1 MSQTD
6 TVVMTL
12 AAITRADVPAA
23 CELLRSLVGARD
35 PDLVI
40 CDVSDLEPDLV
51 AVEALARLQLTARR
65 LGCGLRLRGPS
76 RALEQMLALCG
87 LCDVLPIEGEPR
99 LDPPNLAASRR
110 REPSPPRIGRS
121 PKDPP

>member
-1 MSQTD
+1 
-6 TVVMTL
+6 MTL

-76 RALEQMLALCG
+76 RALEQMLAFCG
-87 LCDVLPIEGEPR
+87 LCDALPIEGELRGIRWHGGQPEEREQPR
-99 LDPPNLAASRR
+99 RVQEGVEARDPPV
-110 REPSPPRIGRS
+110 
-121 PKDPP
+121 